1 MDSQKFDSLVK
12 TLASGA
18 SRRHVLK
25 GLTAGAVGL
34 VGARA
39 LRGDAS
45 AQTTCPAGGEGCRSD
60 ANCTAGGACC
70 IGTCARGNAG
80 QGVGGNVCTYAERL
94 CTRGRVCGV
103 RRRVPLP
110 QRAVTRSGAGAAP
123 ERRQGAALRGLAS
136 ASPRFLCPLC
146 EQGRYPAERGHS
158 STGRSPQEKPRAGDR
173 LRDRG
178 SSPPEASQSSLAIRG
193 LGRLIFDGSVPFAR
207 AAR

>member
-94 CTRGRVCGV
+94 CTRGRVCVESGDGFRCRNV
-103 RRRVPLP
+103 R
-110 QRAVTRSGAGAAP
+110 
-123 ERRQGAALRGLAS
+123 
-136 ASPRFLCPLC
+136 
-146 EQGRYPAERGHS
+146 
-158 STGRSPQEKPRAGDR
+158 
-173 LRDRG
+173 
-178 SSPPEASQSSLAIRG
+178 
-193 LGRLIFDGSVPFAR
+193 
-207 AAR
+207 